1 MAITFDLFKKKKEEE
16 QQPTFKSFEDRLQV
30 TRDLMN
36 QPKQN
41 SATTKRYTDSLSSG
55 SGLPNTLGLPK
66 PSFRSSEDMFN
77 LSNDLLNKSRT
88 YQQQQKEEQQEKPP
102 GFQIQQQQQQQT
114 SLPSYISNYENLAER
129 QKALLDQQQNQAK
142 DYYDK
147 SYNERNRLL
156 EQSIPKLQSQVRT
169 ATANIQ
175 KGIGSAQQ
183 SAEYKKQN
191 AEDQWGESQRLA
203 AQTRN
208 ESEARNRNRFAA
220 LGTTDSWGAGSYG
233 QAQENVESDFNRF
246 TQQGLRTKE
255 QNMFEIDRA
264 LQDYEIEAQ
273 TQIDT
278 LEANL
283 SNTVDQIQSSINL
296 NNIDKQNM
304 IDEAFAKYQQGVLA
318 VEEGMQNVYSQ
329 YYQALQSAE
338 ANSLSE
344 QFMTTGQPA
353 TEADFLY
360 MSEMDDDA
368 YSRMFG
374 EQNQGNQQSV
384 GLINDL
390 LNKDTKGIT
399 GRIRMAVSDEARAA
413 QGLLNQLSAKL
424 QIEEAKRMKGQGA
437 MSDAERDILR
447 NAIAALN
454 LTKKGRS
461 KLSDDQFRAELMR
474 LKQSLGGVSN
484 TQDYSAL
491 NTQLTR
497 QFGG

>member
-1 MAITFDLFKKKKEEE
+1 MAVTFNLFKKKKEEE
-16 QQPTFKSFEDRLQV
+16 EKQPLMPASGYGTQYANNLNKSTTQRYV
-30 TRDLMN
+30 
-36 QPKQN
+36 N
-41 SATTKRYTDSLSSG
+41 SLTSG
-55 SGLPNTLGLPK
+55 NGLPNTLGLPK

-88 YQQQQKEEQQEKPP
+88 YQQQKEEQQEKPP

-114 SLPSYISNYENLAER
+114 SLPSYITGYESLAER
-129 QKALLDQQQNQAK
+129 QKALLDQQKNQAK
-142 DYYDK
+142 DYYEK

-191 AEDQWGESQRLA
+191 AEDRWGESQRLA

-318 VEEGMQNVYSQ
+318 VDEGMQNVYAQ
-329 YYQALQSAE
+329 YYQALQNAE
-338 ANSLSE
+338 ANSLS
-344 QFMTTGQPA
+344 FDDNGQPLNQASYEWMLKNPDEYKAAFNSTDRTSA
-353 TEADFLY
+353 TKVK
-360 MSEMDDDA
+360 SII
-368 YSRMFG
+368 
-374 EQNQGNQQSV
+374 EQ
-384 GLINDL
+384 LAKAPT
-390 LNKDTKGIT
+390 KDIT
-399 GRIRMAVSDEARAA
+399 GRLRLQWSDDARSAA
-413 QGLLNQLSAKL
+413 GLVKQLSSEL
-424 QIEEAKRMKGQGA
+424 QIEEAKRLKGQGS
-437 MSDAERDILR
+437 MSDAERAILANSISAMNPDKNGLPQVSDTRFKDIL
-447 NAIAALN
+447 
-454 LTKKGRS
+454 
-461 KLSDDQFRAELMR
+461 DEL
-474 LKQSLGGVSN
+474 
-484 TQDYSAL
+484 YA
-491 NTQLTR
+491 
-497 QFGG
+497 QFGGSGSAKTNITKFES

>member
-1 MAITFDLFKKKKEEE
+1 MAVTFSLFKKKNEEE
-16 QQPTFKSFEDRLQV
+16 EKQPLIPASGFGTQYANNLNKSTTQRYV
-30 TRDLMN
+30 
-36 QPKQN
+36 N
-41 SATTKRYTDSLSSG
+41 SLTSG

-88 YQQQQKEEQQEKPP
+88 YQRQQQKDDQQKPP
-102 GFQIQQQQQQQT
+102 PFSDKEQPT
-114 SLPSYISNYENLAER
+114 SLPSYITGYETLAER
-129 QKALLDQQQNQAK
+129 QKALLEEQNKQAQ
-142 DYYDK
+142 DYYNK
-147 SYNERNRLL
+147 AYAERNRLL

-318 VEEGMQNVYSQ
+318 VEEGMQNVYAQ
-329 YYQALQSAE
+329 YYQALQNAE
-338 ANSLSE
+338 ANSLS
-344 QFMTTGQPA
+344 FDDNGQPLNQA
-353 TEADFLY
+353 SYEWMLNNPDK
-360 MSEMDDDA
+360 
-368 YSRMFG
+368 FG
-374 EQNQGNQQSV
+374 STFGQQSQSSQKAI
-384 GLINDL
+384 GLVDDL
-390 LNKDTKGIT
+390 LKKVTRGIT
-399 GRIRMAVSDEARAA
+399 GRVRMAVSDEARAA
-413 QGLLNQLSAKL
+413 QGLLDQLVAEL
-424 QIEEAKRMKGQGA
+424 QLEEARRMKGQGA

-447 NAIAALN
+447 NAIGALN
-454 LTKKGRS
+454 LTKSGRS
-461 KLSDDQFRAELMR
+461 RLSDDQFRAELMR
-474 LKQSLGGVSN
+474 IKEGLGGLSSN
-484 TQDYSAL
+484 QDYSQI
-491 NTQLTR
+491 NTQLVN

>member
-1 MAITFDLFKKKKEEE
+1 MAVTFSLFKKKNEEE
-16 QQPTFKSFEDRLQV
+16 EKQPLIPASGFGTQYANNLNKSTTQRYV
-30 TRDLMN
+30 
-36 QPKQN
+36 N
-41 SATTKRYTDSLSSG
+41 SLTSG

-88 YQQQQKEEQQEKPP
+88 YQQQQQKDDQQKPP
-102 GFQIQQQQQQQT
+102 PFSDKEQPT
-114 SLPSYISNYENLAER
+114 SLPSYITGYETLAER
-129 QKALLDQQQNQAK
+129 QKALLEEQNKQAQ
-142 DYYDK
+142 DYYNK
-147 SYNERNRLL
+147 AYAERNRLL

-318 VEEGMQNVYSQ
+318 VDEGMQNVYAQ
-329 YYQALQSAE
+329 YYQALQNAE
-338 ANSLSE
+338 ANSLS
-344 QFMTTGQPA
+344 FDDNGQPLNQA
-353 TEADFLY
+353 SYEWMLNNPDEYKAAFDSKTGAEKQNLISLVDTALSTDLGSISGLWGRSGLGRISGEGLETQALIDQIQAGLNVDAREKLRGQGTITEGEQTMLANSVAKLRY
-360 MSEMDDDA
+360 GMSE
-368 YSRMFG
+368 
-374 EQNQGNQQSV
+374 
-384 GLINDL
+384 
-390 LNKDTKGIT
+390 
-399 GRIRMAVSDEARAA
+399 
-413 QGLLNQLSAKL
+413 
-424 QIEEAKRMKGQGA
+424 
-437 MSDAERDILR
+437 
-447 NAIAALN
+447 AAL
-454 LTKKGRS
+454 KKELREIKNILEGKSRYEGKTQVDPNKYIVGR
-461 KLSDDQFRAELMR
+461 
-474 LKQSLGGVSN
+474 
-484 TQDYSAL
+484 
-491 NTQLTR
+491 
-497 QFGG
+497 

>member
-1 MAITFDLFKKKKEEE
+1 MAVTFNLFKKKKEEE
-16 QQPTFKSFEDRLQV
+16 EKQPLMPASGYGTQYANNLNKSTTQRYV
-30 TRDLMN
+30 
-36 QPKQN
+36 N
-41 SATTKRYTDSLSSG
+41 SLTSG
-55 SGLPNTLGLPK
+55 NGLPNTLGLPK

-88 YQQQQKEEQQEKPP
+88 YQQQKEEQQEKPP

-114 SLPSYISNYENLAER
+114 SLPSYITGYESLAER
-129 QKALLDQQQNQAK
+129 QKALLDQQKNQAK
-142 DYYDK
+142 DYYEK

-191 AEDQWGESQRLA
+191 AEDRWGESQRLA

-296 NNIDKQNM
+296 NNIDKQKM
-304 IDEAFAKYQQGVLA
+304 IDEAFTKYQQGVLA
-318 VEEGMQNVYSQ
+318 VDEGMQNVYAQ
-329 YYQALQSAE
+329 YYQALQNAE
-338 ANSLSE
+338 ANSLS
-344 QFMTTGQPA
+344 FDDNGQPLNQVSYEWMLNNPDKFES
-353 TEADFLY
+353 T
-360 MSEMDDDA
+360 
-368 YSRMFG
+368 FG
-374 EQNQGNQQSV
+374 QQSQSSQKAI
-384 GLINDL
+384 GLVDDL
-390 LNKDTKGIT
+390 LSKNTEGIT
-399 GRIRMAVSDEARAA
+399 GRIRLASSFESKAAGALLDQLVAELQLEEAR
-413 QGLLNQLSAKL
+413 
-424 QIEEAKRMKGQGA
+424 RMKGQGA
-437 MSDAERDILR
+437 MSDAERKILSD
-447 NAIAALN
+447 AVGALN
-454 LTKKGRS
+454 LTKSGRS
-461 KLSDDQFRAELMR
+461 RLSDDQFRAELMR
-474 LKQSLGGVSN
+474 IKEGLGGVSN

>member
-1 MAITFDLFKKKKEEE
+1 MAVTFNLFKKKKEEE
-16 QQPTFKSFEDRLQV
+16 QQPVLGTQYAKNLNA
-30 TRDLMN
+30 L
-36 QPKQN
+36 N

-114 SLPSYISNYENLAER
+114 SLPSYITGYETLAER
-129 QKALLDQQQNQAK
+129 QKALLEEQNKQAK

-191 AEDQWGESQRLA
+191 AEDRWGESQRLA

-296 NNIDKQNM
+296 NNIDKQKM
-304 IDEAFAKYQQGVLA
+304 IDEAFTKYQQGVLA
-318 VEEGMQNVYSQ
+318 VDEGMQNVYAQ
-329 YYQALQSAE
+329 YYQALEKAQAS
-338 ANSLSE
+338 SLSPE
-344 QFMTTGQPA
+344 FMQTGIPQNENDYKFYIENKDKVDSFSGGGSQSSPAQQAFLIADELLGMDTNKISGFGNKINTLIPGRPSQLIKNKYDQLKALLSLDNIQLLKGTGQISDKEQEILSNAA
-353 TEADFLY
+353 TSLGRNLSDVDF
-360 MSEMDDDA
+360 
-368 YSRMFG
+368 RK
-374 EQNQGNQQSV
+374 V
-384 GLINDL
+384 
-390 LNKDTKGIT
+390 
-399 GRIRMAVSDEARAA
+399 
-413 QGLLNQLSAKL
+413 
-424 QIEEAKRMKGQGA
+424 
-437 MSDAERDILR
+437 
-447 NAIAALN
+447 
-454 LTKKGRS
+454 LTKLRDDLAGLQVANYERPP
-461 KLSDDQFRAELMR
+461 LSSFE
-474 LKQSLGGVSN
+474 S
-484 TQDYSAL
+484 
-491 NTQLTR
+491 
-497 QFGG
+497 

>member
-1 MAITFDLFKKKKEEE
+1 MAITFDLFKKKKEE
-16 QQPTFKSFEDRLQV
+16 D
-30 TRDLMN
+30 
-36 QPKQN
+36 KQFQ
-41 SATTKRYTDSLSSG
+41 G
-55 SGLPNTLGLPK
+55 SGYGSQYANNLNNPTTQKYVTSLTSGQGIPSITGQSK
-66 PSFRSSEDMFN
+66 PAFQSFQDKQRAVNDIISK
-77 LSNDLLNKSRT
+77 SN
-88 YQQQQKEEQQEKPP
+88 QKIQGSGYGDQYANNMNNYKPP
-102 GFQIQQQQQQQT
+102 VAQQQQQQQQQT
-114 SLPSYISNYENLAER
+114 SLPSYMQGYESLAER

-183 SAEYKKQN
+183 SAEYKKQS

-203 AQTRN
+203 AQTRQ
-208 ESEARNRNRFAA
+208 ESEGRNRNKFAA

-255 QNMFEIDRA
+255 QNMFEIDKA

-304 IDEAFAKYQQGVLA
+304 IDEAFANYQQGVLG
-318 VEEGMQNVYSQ
+318 VEESMQGIYSQ

-384 GLINDL
+384 GLIDDL
-390 LNKDTKGIT
+390 LNKDTRGIT
-399 GRIRMAVSDEARAA
+399 GRVRMAVSDEARAA

-424 QIEEAKRMKGQGA
+424 QIEEAQRMKGQGA

>member
-1 MAITFDLFKKKKEEE
+1 MAVTFNLFKKKKEEE
-16 QQPTFKSFEDRLQV
+16 KQPLIPASGYGTQYANNLNKSTTQRYV
-30 TRDLMN
+30 
-36 QPKQN
+36 N
-41 SATTKRYTDSLSSG
+41 SLTSG
-55 SGLPNTLGLPK
+55 NGLPNTLGLPK
-66 PSFRSSEDMFN
+66 PSFRSSKDMFN

-88 YQQQQKEEQQEKPP
+88 YQQQKEEQQEKPP
-102 GFQIQQQQQQQT
+102 GFQIQQPGFQIQQQKPT
-114 SLPSYISNYENLAER
+114 IPSYITGYETLAER
-129 QKALLDQQQNQAK
+129 QKALLEEQNKQAQ
-142 DYYDK
+142 DYYNK
-147 SYNERNRLL
+147 AYAERNRLL

-296 NNIDKQNM
+296 NNIDKQKM

-318 VEEGMQNVYSQ
+318 VDEGMQNVYAQ
-329 YYQALQSAE
+329 YYQALQNAE
-338 ANSLSE
+338 ANSLS
-344 QFMTTGQPA
+344 FDDNGQPLNQA
-353 TEADFLY
+353 SYEWMLNNPDK
-360 MSEMDDDA
+360 
-368 YSRMFG
+368 FG
-374 EQNQGNQQSV
+374 STFGQQSQSSQKAI
-384 GLINDL
+384 GLVDDL
-390 LNKDTKGIT
+390 LSKNTRGIT
-399 GRIRMAVSDEARAA
+399 GRVRMAVSDEARAA
-413 QGLLNQLSAKL
+413 QGLLDQLVAEL
-424 QIEEAKRMKGQGA
+424 QLEEARRMKGQGA

-447 NAIAALN
+447 NAIGALN
-454 LTKKGRS
+454 LTKSGRS
-461 KLSDDQFRAELMR
+461 RLSDDQFRAELMR
-474 LKQSLGGVSN
+474 IKEGLGGLSSN
-484 TQDYSAL
+484 QDYSQI
-491 NTQLTR
+491 NTQLVN